1 MKKILDFFGS
11 GFVYRSPSKMEG
23 FAWGLKAMP
32 NWWLRELAGTKKPL
46 NKTKLIK
53 LIIDDTLR

>member
-23 FAWGLKAMP
+23 FAWGLRAMP
-32 NWWLRELAGTKKPL
+32 NWWLRELAGTKQPL

-53 LIIDDTLR
+53 LIIDDTLK

>member
-11 GFVYRSPSKMEG
+11 AFVYRSPSKMEG
-23 FAWGLKAMP
+23 FAWGLRTMP
-32 NWWLRELAGTKKPL
+32 NWWLRELAETKKPL

-53 LIIDDTLR
+53 LIIDGTLG

>member
-23 FAWGLKAMP
+23 FAWGLRTMP
-32 NWWLRELAGTKKPL
+32 NWWLRGLAGTKKPL

-53 LIIDDTLR
+53 LIIDGTLS

>member
-1 MKKILDFFGS
+1 
-11 GFVYRSPSKMEG
+11 
-23 FAWGLKAMP
+23 MP

-53 LIIDDTLR
+53 LIIDGTLR